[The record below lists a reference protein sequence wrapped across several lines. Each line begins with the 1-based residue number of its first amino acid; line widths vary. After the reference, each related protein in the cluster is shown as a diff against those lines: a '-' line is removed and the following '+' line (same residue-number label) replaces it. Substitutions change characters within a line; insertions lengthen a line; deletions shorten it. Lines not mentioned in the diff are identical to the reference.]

1 MIKIGSQSQ
10 IIVEMSDKSYDLSQ
24 DNQYSDFLLYITSA
38 ESDIFIDKD
47 SFQVD
52 DSIQDDLKE
61 KAERYSQ
68 FLVDYCEKRKMKLE
82 ELDKVLTWEE
92 RKNNVNKFIEN
103 LEK

>member
-24 DNQYSDFLLYITSA
+24 DNQYSDFLLYITSP

-47 SFQVD
+47 SFQID